1 MSILLT
7 LLILGVI
14 ILIHELGHFLAA
26 RMFKIPVSEFAIG
39 MGPKLITFHGK
50 ATDYNLR
57 LVPMGGFV
65 NIEGMEFDKVTENGF
80 NSKKAWQRFVVLFAG
95 VFMNFILAF
104 LISFGSTMAVG
115 GEYKLNDNAII
126 GGVAETSKAK
136 NILATGDKVLNIE
149 GTPIN
154 KWEDLTKFMA
164 SNKKDKIEVE
174 VLRAGEKLTK
184 TVELSYNEER
194 KIYLI
199 GIEPT
204 VDFRK
209 YSFGESVEA
218 GFKNY
223 KELFKSV
230 IQGFKMLVSGQV
242 KADDM
247 AGPIGLVKVVDDVK
261 QNNSGFLIWLTAL
274 LSINVGI
281 FNLLPFP
288 ALDGGR
294 IIFVILEMFGIKISK
309 KLEEKVHFVGIIIL
323 VGLFILITGN
333 DIKKLF

>member
-115 GEYKLNDNAII
+115 GEYKLNDNTDGFIYMVSSASITGAQSNFNDDKVAYFERINAMNLKTPRMIGFGISNKQTLESAQNNASGAII
-126 GGVAETSKAK
+126 GSKFVTLLNDTGSPDVAM
-136 NILATGDKVLNIE
+136 DKLY
-149 GTPIN
+149 
-154 KWEDLTKFMA
+154 DAL
-164 SNKKDKIEVE
+164 KK
-174 VLRAGEKLTK
+174 
-184 TVELSYNEER
+184 
-194 KIYLI
+194 
-199 GIEPT
+199 
-204 VDFRK
+204 
-209 YSFGESVEA
+209 
-218 GFKNY
+218 
-223 KELFKSV
+223 
-230 IQGFKMLVSGQV
+230 
-242 KADDM
+242 
-247 AGPIGLVKVVDDVK
+247 
-261 QNNSGFLIWLTAL
+261 
-274 LSINVGI
+274 
-281 FNLLPFP
+281 
-288 ALDGGR
+288 
-294 IIFVILEMFGIKISK
+294 
-309 KLEEKVHFVGIIIL
+309 
-323 VGLFILITGN
+323 
-333 DIKKLF
+333 

>member
-50 ATDYNLR
+50 DTDYNLR

-164 SNKKDKIEVE
+164 SNKKDKI
-174 VLRAGEKLTK
+174 GE
-184 TVELSYNEER
+184 
-194 KIYLI
+194 
-199 GIEPT
+199 
-204 VDFRK
+204 
-209 YSFGESVEA
+209 
-218 GFKNY
+218 GF
-223 KELFKSV
+223 
-230 IQGFKMLVSGQV
+230 
-242 KADDM
+242 
-247 AGPIGLVKVVDDVK
+247 
-261 QNNSGFLIWLTAL
+261 
-274 LSINVGI
+274 
-281 FNLLPFP
+281 
-288 ALDGGR
+288 
-294 IIFVILEMFGIKISK
+294 
-309 KLEEKVHFVGIIIL
+309 
-323 VGLFILITGN
+323 
-333 DIKKLF
+333 

>member
-1 MSILLT
+1 
-7 LLILGVI
+7 
-14 ILIHELGHFLAA
+14 
-26 RMFKIPVSEFAIG
+26 
-39 MGPKLITFHGK
+39 
-50 ATDYNLR
+50 
-57 LVPMGGFV
+57 
-65 NIEGMEFDKVTENGF
+65 
-80 NSKKAWQRFVVLFAG
+80 
-95 VFMNFILAF
+95 
-104 LISFGSTMAVG
+104 MAVG

-174 VLRAGEKLTK
+174 VLRAGEKLNK
-184 TVELSYNEER
+184 TVELTYNEER
-194 KIYLI
+194 I

-209 YSFGESVEA
+209 YSFGESVKASIE
-218 GFKNY
+218 NY
-223 KELFKSV
+223 KELFKNV
-230 IQGFKMLVSGQV
+230 IQGFKMLVSGKV

-261 QNNSGFLIWLTAL
+261 QNNSSFLIWLTAL

-294 IIFVILEMFGIKISK
+294 IIFVILEMFGIKVSK
-309 KLEEKVHFVGIIIL
+309 KLEEKVHFIGIIIL
-323 VGLFILITGN
+323 VIKPNLSKFFNSFRPFISS
-333 DIKKLF
+333 